1 MKEKHP
7 IVKAIAR
14 IIFYL
19 GRKVLSLR
27 YRVTLKGVKNI
38 DPNKPVLFLPNHQ
51 AVVDPMILVSYLYPH
66 KNVVPVITSSYYDL
80 PVLKL
85 FFKNWGAVRVS
96 DLAKGSRN
104 VNVLRDITESAIN
117 AFNHNRSIVIY
128 PSGQLMGQ
136 GFEKILNKKGAF
148 EIVNHLPD
156 DVQVVGVRIS
166 GLWGSMWSKA
176 WNGQSPVFISKLL
189 KGLYYMIANVFIF
202 IPRRK
207 VSICFEDLSGQC
219 RLKAKENKEVFNRFL
234 EDFYNVEGEQ
244 DPLYIKHYF
253 YGAKPKRELP
263 KNIKGSIKYMAIEK
277 EQERP
282 SSFPVVITKGVR
294 SIVSNQLQVNTDE
307 ASAHTHL
314 VNDLGADSIKLVE
327 IIKDIEHKF
336 QVEISGEISDINTL
350 GDLYLLASGLSG
362 KTTPLPRCSFKK
374 NYPFNNFIKVD
385 RVDSIPAQF
394 VRRFTSNNHLSF
406 CYDAMLGETTRKEF
420 FLKTCVVAELIKK
433 KCKKKHVG
441 IMLPALQSSGI
452 LIMATYLAGKVP
464 VMLNWTVGQK
474 ILEHCVNEVA
484 VDTIFTASSFVDK
497 IKEQLPDAIYKKLV
511 FMDKEVPKIPLFT
524 KIKGFI
530 KSKYPKRFYRFSEVN
545 ETAVILF
552 TSGSESMPK
561 VVPLSHKNIIQDLK
575 GTLELVYLDRNS
587 ILLGYLPPFHSF
599 GFSVLFIL
607 PVLTGVR
614 IAYSPDPTDGKALVR
629 LLKHTGSS
637 LVVTAPSFL
646 KIILNNAVKE
656 DLTSLKYVVSGAEA
670 LSTEVQK
677 YLNQMAPQATLL
689 EGYGITECAPVLSLN
704 PLRQQKA
711 GSVGKVIKGVS
722 CRITDLETGK
732 ILAANQEGMIHF
744 RGDNIFKG
752 YPDQNIPS
760 PFVTIE
766 NKQYYR
772 TGDLGYIDQDGFLFI
787 TGRLKRFIKIAGEM
801 ISLPFIE
808 SLLNDSYGNDEEI
821 SLAVEGSDRLTP
833 PCLVLFTT
841 KPIALTEVNKLLQ
854 SKNAPAIAKISRIDL
869 IEEIPMLGTGKIDY
883 KLLRERV
890 EIER

>member
-7 IVKAIAR
+7 IVKAIAK
-14 IIFYL
+14 IIFYI
-19 GRKVLSLR
+19 GRAVLSLR

-66 KNVVPVITSSYYDL
+66 KNVVPVVTSSYYDL

-96 DLAKGSRN
+96 DLVKGSRN
-104 VNVLRDITESAIN
+104 VNVLKDITDSAIN
-117 AFNHNRSIVIY
+117 AFKHNRSIVIY
-128 PSGQLMGQ
+128 PSGQLTGQ
-136 GFEKILNKKGAF
+136 GYEKILNKKGAF

-176 WNGQSPVFISKLL
+176 WNGQSPDFVSKLL
-189 KGLYYMIANVFIF
+189 KGLFYMIANVFIF

-207 VSICFEDLSGQC
+207 VSIWFEDLSGQC
-219 RLKAKENKEVFNRFL
+219 RLKAKENKAVFNRFL
-234 EDFYNVEGEQ
+234 EDYYNVEGEQ
-244 DPLYIKHYF
+244 DPVYVKHYF

-282 SSFPVVITKGVR
+282 LSFPVVITKGVR
-294 SIVSNQLQVNTDE
+294 SIVGNHLQVNTDE
-307 ASAHTHL
+307 AFAYTHL

-327 IIKDIEHKF
+327 IIKDIERKF
-336 QVEISGEISDINTL
+336 HVEISGEISDINTL
-350 GDLYLLASGLSG
+350 GDLYLLASGLSQ
-362 KTTPLPRCSFKK
+362 KTKPLPQCSFKK
-374 NYPFNNFIKVD
+374 CYPFNNFIKVD

-441 IMLPALQSSGI
+441 IMLPALQSSGM

-464 VMLNWTVGQK
+464 VMLNWTVGKK

-484 VDTIFTASSFVDK
+484 VDTIFTASSFVEK
-497 IKEQLPDAIYKKLV
+497 IKEQLPDAIYNKLV
-511 FMDKEVPKIPLFT
+511 FLDKEVPKINLFT
-524 KIKGFI
+524 KIKGFF
-530 KSKYPKRFYRFSEVN
+530 KSKYPKRFYHFSDVD

-607 PVLTGVR
+607 PALTGVR
-614 IAYSPDPTDGKALVR
+614 VAYSPDPTDGKALVR
-629 LLKHTGSS
+629 LLKHTSSS

-646 KIILNNAVKE
+646 KILLNNAVKD

-670 LSTEVQK
+670 LSTEVLK
-677 YLNQMAPQATLL
+677 YLNHMAPQATLL

-704 PLRQQKA
+704 PLRHQKV
-711 GSVGKVIKGVS
+711 GSVGKIIKGVS
-722 CRITDLETGK
+722 CRITDLGTGK
-732 ILAANQEGMIHF
+732 ILSANQEGMIHF

-752 YPDQNIPS
+752 YPDHNIPS

-766 NKQYYR
+766 NKQYYK

-808 SLLNDSYGNDEEI
+808 SILNDRYGDDEEI
-821 SLAVEGSDRLTP
+821 SLAVEGSDQLTP

-841 KPIALTEVNKLLQ
+841 KPITLTEVNNLL
-854 SKNAPAIAKISRIDL
+854 KEKDAPAIAKISRIDL
-869 IEEIPMLGTGKIDY
+869 MEKIPLLGTGKIDY

-890 EIER
+890 EK